1 MDDIFG
7 AVNRAVRLRVPH
19 DNQTGDGLSDVDL
32 VARSGPS
39 EGEIMLDDAGR
50 RSFVRAL
57 GDPVRV
63 ELTMRLLPGW
73 LPDSWWDIDP
83 SNSTALQAAL
93 ARVNTDEWDAR
104 YLSGSIAEATMH
116 HGRLW
121 VLNESGEYSYTLHA
135 DGSIDASYPFKRTAG
150 PYSAAATW
158 LPYDFSQLVS
168 GSGGGNVPGIPELAV
183 RTRRGFACRRRRFLP
198 PLAEHPDSG
207 APVPMCV
214 WLSASGDAGPWYYAD
229 WVELHALEDQC
240 AIIIRDRDLR
250 QITLGEET
258 FVTAYIKGLLR
269 VRITAV
275 VELDDQVVGD
285 ARLAE
290 NQMVLPWATVL
301 DRRGQLHA
309 ELRSVPA
316 NTLWNTWGF
325 TTPADNTGDFAR
337 ARMMARRV
345 LDESG
350 LRRAPGL
357 VSIPYLLQ
365 PSRSAPWDNYQVG
378 DEVYSIETDLAGTRI
393 DLAQQVGADGA
404 QRSAPVL
411 CGVTYRYRSANPP
424 DMATML
430 QIEDATYS
438 EDDDP
443 GEMKEPSRA

>member
-1 MDDIFG
+1 
-7 AVNRAVRLRVPH
+7 
-19 DNQTGDGLSDVDL
+19 
-32 VARSGPS
+32 
-39 EGEIMLDDAGR
+39 MLDDSGR
-50 RSFVRAL
+50 RSFVRSL

-63 ELTMRLLPGW
+63 EITTRLLPGW

-83 SNSTALQAAL
+83 SNQTALQAAL
-93 ARVNTDEWDAR
+93 ARVDTEAWDTR
-104 YLSGSIAEATMH
+104 YLSGTIAEATMH

-135 DGSIDASYPFKRTAG
+135 DGSVASTYPFKRSAG
-150 PYSAAATW
+150 PYSSESTW
-158 LPYDFSQLVS
+158 LPYDFSQKVA
-168 GSGGGNVPGIPELAV
+168 GSGGNVPGIPELAV
-183 RTRRGFACRRRRFLP
+183 RTQRGFACRRRRFLA

-207 APVPMCV
+207 APIPMCLE
-214 WLSASGDAGPWYYAD
+214 LSASGDAGPWYFAD
-229 WVELHALEDQC
+229 WVQIQALQDQC

-250 QITLGEET
+250 KITLGEET

-309 ELRSVPA
+309 KLRSVPA
-316 NTLWNTWGF
+316 NRLWHTWQL
-325 TTPADNTGDFAR
+325 TTPEDDAADFAR
-337 ARMMARRV
+337 ARMTARRV

-393 DLAQQVGADGA
+393 TLAQYVGSDGA
-404 QRSAPVL
+404 QRSAPVV
-411 CGVTYRYRSANPP
+411 CGVTYRWRSANPP
-424 DMATML
+424 DMSTTL
-430 QIEDATYS
+430 QIEDGTYS

-443 GEMKEPSRA
+443 GAMQEVRRA